1 MKLTTGKTIVSLNDY
16 KKQLQDQNSDF
27 EALKKEIEDKKQLLE
42 RSVDERKRVQQFIR
56 GGKKKTEKL
65 RQSIEDAN
73 SMEMPNIEDYIM
85 QKKTMYELQSSLST
99 WKKKVEILE
108 MAAKQSRTQLHRA
121 KYFGSGSFGGTS
133 SSLGIWMHE

>member
-1 MKLTTGKTIVSLNDY
+1 MKLTTGKTIVALNDY
-16 KKQLQDQNSDF
+16 KKQLGDQNGEF
-27 EALKKEIEDKKQLLE
+27 EALNKGVEDKKILLE
-42 RSVDERKRVQQFIR
+42 RSIDERKRVQQFIR

-85 QKKTMYELQSSLST
+85 QKKAMYEYETSLAT

-121 KYFGSGSFGGTS
+121 KFFGSASFEGSG
-133 SSLGIWMHE
+133 L